1 MIKKLYPLLEETLAL
16 YGKLPLHEQ
25 RDFLLELQNLHQ
37 EALHKRRRELLDEL
51 HALGT
56 TPEQPG
62 GADGNHTLLVA
73 RYRSKKN
80 PLLVWSGR
88 GRMARWLVQE
98 MKETGLSKDAFRVV

>member
-1 MIKKLYPLLEETLAL
+1 MAKKQDPRLSQALAL
-16 YGKLPLHEQ
+16 FDELPLHEQ

-37 EALHKRRRELLDEL
+37 EGLNKRRRELLDEL

-56 TPEQPG
+56 KPEPG
-62 GADGNHTLLVA
+62 SGADGSNALLVA

-98 MKETGLSKDAFRVV
+98 MKETGLSKEAFRVV

>member
-1 MIKKLYPLLEETLAL
+1 MGKKRDPLLNQALTLF
-16 YGKLPLHEQ
+16 GELPLHEQ
-25 RDFLLELQNLHQ
+25 RDFLLELQNIHQ

-56 TPEQPG
+56 TPEQPN
-62 GADGNHTLLVA
+62 GADGKHTLLVA